1 MKSRKAI
8 LILENGIRFTGTAF
22 GYLKDVVG
30 EVVFS
35 TSMTGYQETIT
46 DPSYCGQIVIFTYPL
61 VGNYGTNLEDKEG
74 EKPSLSAIVVREKC
88 DYPNNFRTEMDLD
101 GYLKQNKVLGLE
113 GIDTRALTKI
123 IRNAGCMRGIITT
136 DESISEEEIKSRLE
150 GYDPSDVVKT
160 VSTSKKYEIEGEGKK
175 VALIDMGTKLGIINK
190 LKERN
195 CNIAVFP
202 YDASLEDIIDFNP
215 DVVLVSDG
223 PGSPLDVPETIETV
237 KGLMGRYPLRGICMG
252 QLVIGLAL
260 DGTVKKLKFGHHGS
274 SQPVKNVKSGEVL
287 VTPQNHNYVIDKLS
301 DELEV
306 TYVNVNDGSYEGVEG
321 KTLDVKAV
329 QFYPEAY
336 SKKDIFDDLL
346 A

>member
-1 MKSRKAI
+1 MKLKKAT

-22 GYLKDVVG
+22 GYVQDVVG

-61 VGNYGTNLEDKEG
+61 IGNYGTNLEDKEG
-74 EKPSLSAIVVREKC
+74 DKPSLSAIVVREKC

-123 IRNAGCMRGIITT
+123 IRNTGCMRGVITT
-136 DESISEEEIKSRLE
+136 EESLSDEDLKKRIESFDSSDAVKS
-150 GYDPSDVVKT
+150 
-160 VSTSKKYEIEGEGKK
+160 VSAPKKYEIEGEGKK

-190 LKERN
+190 LKERD

-202 YDASLEDIIDFNP
+202 YNATVEDVIDFNP
-215 DVVLVSDG
+215 DLVLVSDG
-223 PGSPLDVPETIETV
+223 PGSPEDVPETVETV
-237 KGLMGRYPLRGICMG
+237 KGLIGRYPIRGICMG

-260 DGTVKKLKFGHHGS
+260 GSTVKKLKFGHHGS
-274 SQPVKNVKSGEVL
+274 SQPVKNLKTGAVL
-287 VTPQNHNYVIDKLS
+287 ATPQNHNYVLDTLS

-306 TYVNVNDGSYEGVEG
+306 SFVNVNDKSYEGIEG

-336 SKKDIFDDLL
+336 GKTDVFDDLL
-346 A
+346 G